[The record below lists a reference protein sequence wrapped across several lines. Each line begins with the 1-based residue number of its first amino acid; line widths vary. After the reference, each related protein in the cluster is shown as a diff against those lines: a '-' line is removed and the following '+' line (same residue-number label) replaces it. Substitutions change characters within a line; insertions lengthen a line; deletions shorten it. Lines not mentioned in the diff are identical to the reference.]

1 MVLLLMQHGAD
12 PNNKDGEGC
21 SALHLSAQFGHTAIV
36 AYLVAKCCHIND
48 TDSNGMTALMWSCF
62 RSNSLDPTRM
72 LLTLGASTSMRDNLH
87 GNTPLHW
94 ALLSKNLNAV
104 TTLITKFNADIQ
116 AVNLQ
121 GHSCLD
127 LYKNHVK
134 KARDQRMSKDVK
146 ADLMFYPR
154 KVAEKFEANL
164 PANWYDDAV
173 KVPHAKSKYCP
184 TFVTKFFSDKKVSK
198 FILISISCVYV

>member
-1 MVLLLMQHGAD
+1 MFTFHFA
-12 PNNKDGEGC
+12 
-21 SALHLSAQFGHTAIV
+21 
-36 AYLVAKCCHIND
+36 
-48 TDSNGMTALMWSCF
+48 
-62 RSNSLDPTRM
+62 
-72 LLTLGASTSMRDNLH
+72 GASTSMRDNLH

-104 TTLITKFNADIQ
+104 TTLVTKFNVDIQ

-134 KARDQRMSKDVK
+134 KARDQRLSKEGK

-154 KVAEKFEANL
+154 KVAEKFEASL
-164 PANWYDDAV
+164 PPNWFDDAA
-173 KVPHAKSKYCP
+173 KVPHAKSRFCP
-184 TFVTKFFSDKKVSK
+184 SFIVKFFGDKKVRKRSFPPDQWLHK
-198 FILISISCVYV
+198 LNKWK

>member
-1 MVLLLMQHGAD
+1 
-12 PNNKDGEGC
+12 
-21 SALHLSAQFGHTAIV
+21 
-36 AYLVAKCCHIND
+36 
-48 TDSNGMTALMWSCF
+48 
-62 RSNSLDPTRM
+62 
-72 LLTLGASTSMRDNLH
+72 MRDNLH

-104 TTLITKFNADIQ
+104 TTLVTKFNVDIQ

-134 KARDQRMSKDVK
+134 KARDQRLSKEGK

-154 KVAEKFEANL
+154 KVAEKFEAQL
-164 PANWYDDAV
+164 PPNWFDDAA
-173 KVPHAKSKYCP
+173 KVPHAKARFCP
-184 TFVTKFFSDKKVSK
+184 SFIVKFFGDKKVSPS
-198 FILISISCVYV
+198 L